1 MTDPSRTAPAL
12 PLFRV
17 RRPGARLPILLVAL
31 ALLAACAT
39 GGKLQSAGRTE
50 VLGMAVDN
58 SLDWARYPGARQEI
72 WTIDGTALNQ
82 LRLITGTRPREHVF
96 HLGKER
102 RNAPH
107 RAWYRPGLR
116 ADEQH
121 ELLLAAL
128 REQGWADVESS
139 HLRPARFGTL
149 DGLRF
154 EFTMASLR
162 GLRYAGTA
170 AMFERD
176 GTLTTIYWQ
185 APVEHYHA
193 RDAAAV
199 AALIDSIEPIA
210 TP

>member
-1 MTDPSRTAPAL
+1 MTDMPDPRPTTTWRRAAHRTL
-12 PLFRV
+12 L
-17 RRPGARLPILLVAL
+17 LLVL
-31 ALLAACAT
+31 ALLTACAT
-39 GGKLQSAGRTE
+39 GGQLQTAGRTE
-50 VLGMAVDN
+50 VLGLTVDT
-58 SLDWARYPGARQEI
+58 SLDWARYAGSRQET

-82 LRLITGTRPREHVF
+82 LRVITGTKPREHVL
-96 HLGKER
+96 HRGRER
-102 RNAPH
+102 RNAPQGP
-107 RAWYRPGLR
+107 WYTPNLRP
-116 ADEQH
+116 DEQH

-128 REQGWADVESS
+128 REEGWAEVESRD
-139 HLRPARFGTL
+139 LRPARFGTV

-154 EFTMASLR
+154 EFTMASQR

-176 GTLTTIYWQ
+176 GKLTTIYWQ

-199 AALIDSIEPIA
+199 AALIDSIRPVG